1 MIRQISFLMF
11 AVCVSFVA
19 KTEQVAAWGFSS
31 EGSGSPDYTRCNA
44 WRFPNGARRNL
55 FLYHW
60 SSEPKRIR
68 HGWYPDGK
76 SNPKGDFLAGGSQ
89 VVGFWSEPDGETLS
103 QNFITPADQPI
114 SFSIDG
120 SGKFNKSVTEGFV
133 NRQDLPEKELY
144 ITDCPKNERDRSISD
159 ETEPSGRIRD
169 LTKELTG
176 ETATPFL
183 NESPS
188 LGALGKNAEK
198 AAASPPPPPPAKLDG
213 VKPPKSGE
221 NGAVVKLCNAA
232 DASKPLTIVA
242 GQEPGSFQAV
252 GMRNKET
259 TARGYDFLFGAAIP
273 LDKKYIIP
281 GRDGELL
288 PYEAVAPSE
297 GAENSQLVWVRGP
310 EAAKPVSTT
319 STIKIVILGGA
330 PELSISGLE
339 LVGREIEK
347 QSGGAV
353 QVEAQWYAVDESG
366 RIAQPIDFNSLQDLV
381 SAASEKGAGRQPAV
395 LNEEQLLLLF
405 NNFETMLRERPTPA
419 HKIFWIKGAFS
430 IPSIFPQRLEKFI
443 AGVASSHAIMSGTGN
458 GIGKWFFI
466 VTARMAGF
474 SNNYL
479 KAPIYDL
486 NAGEVIEEP
495 TEGNPHRR
503 SLIHNVEALAAKLRN
518 APLYSPAVP
527 ALAADAPEQKLV
539 FNEREVFIQRGY
551 ITPPGAVAKLAAHLG
566 QVLSLWSGDA
576 LEKDILGKFTENGDK
591 PNNSLGNILERFNG
605 ETFPRLPK
613 TLPNW
618 VRTPLEE
625 FDKLENRSE
634 SRRARDFVASYLSAA
649 KRLENLLKTS
659 QESGS
664 SNCSL
669 LYVPDESLGF
679 ASIGSAKPATFGD
692 AKNAQ

>member
-19 KTEQVAAWGFSS
+19 KTEQVAAWGLSS
-31 EGSGSPDYTRCNA
+31 DGSGSPDYTRCNA
-44 WRFPNGARRNL
+44 WRFPNAAPGNL

-60 SSEPKRIR
+60 SIEPKQIR

-89 VVGFWSEPDGETLS
+89 VVGFWSEPDGETPS
-103 QNFITPADQPI
+103 RNFITPADQPI
-114 SFSIDG
+114 SFSIEG
-120 SGKFNKSVTEGFV
+120 SGKFNKSVTEGVV
-133 NRQDLPEKELY
+133 NPPDLPEKNLY
-144 ITDCPKNERDRSISD
+144 ITDCPKNELDRSASD
-159 ETEPSGRIRD
+159 ETEPPGRIRD
-169 LTKELTG
+169 LTKELIG
-176 ETATPFL
+176 ETATPFS

-198 AAASPPPPPPAKLDG
+198 AAASPSLPPPAKLGG

-221 NGAVVKLCNAA
+221 NGPVVKVCNAA

-242 GQEPGSFQAV
+242 GQEPGPFQAV
-252 GMRNKET
+252 GMRNKEA
-259 TARGYDFLFGAAIP
+259 TAWGYDFLFGAAIP
-273 LDKKYIIP
+273 LDRKYNIP
-281 GRDGELL
+281 GHDGELL

-310 EAAKPVSTT
+310 EAAKPVSSTP
-319 STIKIVILGGA
+319 TIKIVILGGA
-330 PELSISGLE
+330 PEISISGLE

-366 RIAQPIDFNSLQDLV
+366 RIAQQIDFNSLQDLV
-381 SAASEKGAGRQPAV
+381 STASEKRAGRQPAV
-395 LNEEQLLLLF
+395 LNEEQLLFLF
-405 NNFETMLRERPTPA
+405 NNFESMLKERPAPA
-419 HKIFWIKGAFS
+419 HKIFWIKGAFP

-443 AGVASSHAIMSGTGN
+443 DSVSSSHALISSARN
-458 GIGKWFFI
+458 GPGKWFFI
-466 VTARMAGF
+466 VTARMPGF

-495 TEGNPHRR
+495 TEGKPDRR
-503 SLIHNVEALAAKLRN
+503 SLIHNAEALAAKLRHT
-518 APLYSPAVP
+518 PLSSPAVP
-527 ALAADAPEQKLV
+527 VPAADAPEQKLV
-539 FNEREVFIQRGY
+539 FNEHQVFIQRGY
-551 ITPPGAVAKLAAHLG
+551 IMSPGAVAKLADHLG
-566 QVLSLWSGDA
+566 QVFNLWSGDA
-576 LEKDILGKFTENGDK
+576 LQKDVVGKFRENGDK
-591 PNNSLGNILERFNG
+591 PNNSLGNVLERFNG

-618 VRTPLEE
+618 IRTPLEE
-625 FDKLENRSE
+625 LDKLENRSE
-634 SRRARDFVASYLSAA
+634 SRKAKEFVASYFGAA
-649 KRLENLLKTS
+649 KQLENLVKAS
-659 QESGS
+659 HESGS

-669 LYVPDESLGF
+669 FYVPEESLGF
-679 ASIGSAKPATFGD
+679 ASLGSAKPATFGD